1 MKLVVRPKGGGRR
14 PLRAA
19 IAALLGAAATLVPV
33 AIGTQAAGAVGSC
46 SWHISTPVIS
56 RGAGSGGWSVSFI
69 PTDPD
74 QSCSTTITTTAEVAV
89 AGDGLPS
96 NIIGD
101 PSTITFAAH
110 FIPGSFPP
118 GMTWSFSPY
127 CADPGANL
135 VIIVSAGGQ
144 SSSTPTSASS
154 CSPDFGGHSQ
164 IGPLPGVATGDYVV
178 GMAKTASGLGY
189 WEASAQGLLAA
200 YGDAGDTAITGLLR
214 APIVGAA
221 ATPSGLGTWL
231 AASDGGVF
239 TFGNAGFHGS
249 LGGVALNKPIV
260 GMAATPSGNGYWL
273 VASDGGVF
281 TFGDA
286 GFYGSTG
293 NVALTKP
300 VVGMAATPSGHG
312 YWLVASDGGIFTFG
326 DAVYHGSTG
335 AIALDQPVV
344 GMAKTMSGAGYWL
357 VASDGG
363 IFTFGDAVF
372 YGSQPLNDR

>member
-1 MKLVVRPKGGGRR
+1 MADTLWRGGRPHGEVDQMMKLVVRPAGRVRR
-14 PLRAA
+14 PIRAA
-19 IAALLGAAATLVPV
+19 VAALLGVAATLVPA
-33 AIGTQAAGAVGSC
+33 AIGTQAAGAIGGPC

-74 QSCSTTITTTAEVAV
+74 QSCSTSITATAEVAV
-89 AGDGLPS
+89 AGGGRPS
-96 NIIGD
+96 NIMGD
-101 PSTITFAAH
+101 PSTVTLAAH
-110 FIPGSFPP
+110 FTPGSFPP

-127 CADPGANL
+127 CADPGDNL
-135 VIIVSAGGQ
+135 VITVTAGGQ

-178 GMAKTASGLGY
+178 GMAKTSTGHGY
-189 WEASAQGLLAA
+189 WEVSAQGLLAA
-200 YGDAGDTAITGLLR
+200 YGDAGDTAVTGLLR

-231 AASDGGVF
+231 
-239 TFGNAGFHGS
+239 
-249 LGGVALNKPIV
+249 
-260 GMAATPSGNGYWL
+260 

-286 GFYGSTG
+286 GFYGSLG
-293 NVALTKP
+293 AVALAKP

-312 YWLVASDGGIFTFG
+312 YWLVASDGGVFTFG
-326 DAVYHGSTG
+326 DAGYRGSTG
-335 AIALDQPVV
+335 AIALDQPVA
-344 GMAKTMSGAGYWL
+344 GMAATTSGAGYWL